1 MDEEV
6 SIMFHY
12 KSISTLMATATAT
25 AAAKEEDN
33 NNDDNSEEEEEE
45 YHIVPPSQQKER
57 SIAPLQTYYAK
68 LKVEHVQLV
77 ALQDQRKLEH
87 GKAKQLLLALKEEV
101 QERQHTNARLEQYC
115 LLQQTKR
122 KYSEAQQRLQEIQQA
137 MNEQDDRGQQ
147 LIQAIQQAYFQ
158 SNDYNNNDSTD
169 IVEEVKQRIQRLEE
183 QLREWNHRG
192 DSDNVT
198 DSNPEN
204 PSVP

>member
-6 SIMFHY
+6 SIMFHS

-25 AAAKEEDN
+25 ATAKEEDN
-33 NNDDNSEEEEEE
+33 NNDDNSEEEE
-45 YHIVPPSQQKER
+45 HHVVPPSQQKEI

-115 LLQQTKR
+115 LLQRTK
-122 KYSEAQQRLQEIQQA
+122 KNFSAAQQRLQEIQQA

-158 SNDYNNNDSTD
+158 SNDYNNNDGTNH
-169 IVEEVKQRIQRLEE
+169 VKEVKRRIQRLEE

-198 DSNPEN
+198 D
-204 PSVP
+204 